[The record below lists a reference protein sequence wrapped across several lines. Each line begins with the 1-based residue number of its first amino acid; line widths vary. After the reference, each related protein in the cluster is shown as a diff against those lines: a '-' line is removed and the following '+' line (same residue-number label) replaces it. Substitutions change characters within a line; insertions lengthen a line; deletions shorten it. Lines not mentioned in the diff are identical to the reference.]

1 MLTRNTWYDDTR
13 SGLFSSFG
21 YLQLSSDHFGGFI
34 RQTFLPSTLIRD
46 TLLCPANFWRL
57 PWFGLPWLGSMSWQC
72 PDGAIYGNI
81 PAYLQQRISAESYSD
96 IKTFSSRPVSKLRLI
111 RPELSLF
118 GLATGSSLA
127 GSGLTSSRICFA
139 WQLWILVV
147 HIYDIS
153 WKVYS
158 LVQVTKCYEIYLVK
172 WKVIDFNI
180 PCRRLRQ

>member
-111 RPELSLF
+111 RPELSL
-118 GLATGSSLA
+118 
-127 GSGLTSSRICFA
+127 SGLPQDPLWLGQALPAQGSALPDSCEYLLFIFMTYREKFTHLYKWL
-139 WQLWILVV
+139 WQKS
-147 HIYDIS
+147 DGD
-153 WKVYS
+153 
-158 LVQVTKCYEIYLVK
+158 EI
-172 WKVIDFNI
+172 F
-180 PCRRLRQ
+180 Q